1 MTSIEAYQEWLEEQ
15 RIQIAGEWVNLSD
28 IFAGE

>member
-15 RIQIAGEWVNLSD
+15 ILQKAGKWINLSELQ
-28 IFAGE
+28 GE